1 MATKKKVVTK
11 ARHRKEKTLDQ
22 FTKELVSGTSA
33 AYRVEEKII
42 DNLRKKNG
50 KIASKYSADKK
61 ERETAEGRARFV
73 SHSTQPVRMQAAAQA
88 NNVSK
93 DKMRRM
99 DREDAPAKKVT
110 VKKSSPKPTPR
121 STKKSGNDNWW

>member
-11 ARHRKEKTLDQ
+11 ARHKKEKTLDQ
-22 FTKELVSGTSA
+22 FTNELGAGSRA
-33 AYRVEEKII
+33 ASRLESKVVDK
-42 DNLRKKNG
+42 LRKKNG
-50 KIASKYSADKK
+50 QVSSKYSADKK
-61 ERETAEGRARFV
+61 EREQAEGRAKFIA
-73 SHSTQPVRMQAAAQA
+73 HSTKPVRTQAAAQA
-88 NNVSK
+88 YNVSK
-93 DKMRRM
+93 DKMRRR